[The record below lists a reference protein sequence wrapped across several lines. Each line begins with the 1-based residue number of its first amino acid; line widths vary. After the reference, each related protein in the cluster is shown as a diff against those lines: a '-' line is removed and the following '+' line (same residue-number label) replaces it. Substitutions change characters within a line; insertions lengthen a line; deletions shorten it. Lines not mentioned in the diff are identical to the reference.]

1 VTEQYAIET
10 KSLTKRFGPLVA
22 VDGIDLT
29 VETGE
34 VFGLLGPNGAG
45 KSTLLSLILG
55 LKTPTEGSVSIF
67 GTDVAEDPRE
77 ARRQLGVLPED
88 YGLASGLTGREWLGA
103 HCRLK
108 NANENHDELRQ
119 TVGLDAA
126 AFDRPVGAYSTGM
139 RQRLVL
145 ASALVGD
152 PALLVLDE
160 PSSGLDPDGIAL
172 LREIVTE
179 RAEAG
184 TTVFFS
190 SHRLAEV
197 EAVCDRIGIV
207 DDGELLSVGR
217 VDSLTTG
224 EETLRLFLS
233 SQPDSETLADLRR
246 RDGVSAVSLNDT
258 TLTVTCTR
266 PSAKASVVA
275 RLESIC
281 SVEDFEVERP
291 ALETVFG
298 STVENGRNAPGQE
311 NVGGVET

>member
-1 VTEQYAIET
+1 
-10 KSLTKRFGPLVA
+10 
-22 VDGIDLT
+22 

-45 KSTLLSLILG
+45 KSTLLSLVLG

-67 GTDVAEDPRE
+67 GTDIADDPRE
-77 ARRQLGVLPED
+77 ARRRLGVLPED

-108 NANENHDELRQ
+108 NANDDHDELLQ
-119 TVGLDAA
+119 KVGLDAST
-126 AFDRPVGAYSTGM
+126 FDRPVGAYSTGM

-145 ASALVGD
+145 ASALAGEPD
-152 PALLVLDE
+152 LLVLDE

-172 LREIVTE
+172 LREIVTK
-179 RAEAG
+179 RAEAE

-190 SHRLAEV
+190 SHRLADV
-197 EAVCDRIGIV
+197 EAVCDRVGIV

-233 SQPDSETLADLRR
+233 NRLDDETLADLRR
-246 RDGVSAVSLNDT
+246 TDGVSAVVLDDT

-281 SVEDFEVERP
+281 TVEDFEVERP
-291 ALETVFG
+291 ALEAVFG
-298 STVENGRNAPGQE
+298 STVDDAQSSPTRESVE
-311 NVGGVET
+311 GVQR